1 MRIALCTL
9 TLATAIGIGC
19 SSQTP
24 APSDAAKVDV
34 AAPLLVVAIPDTT
47 PVKPV
52 EASAPKPFAFTADLA
67 GKQVANVSVPTAPTS
82 PIIPKVSAPRSRISS
97 ADRGELTL
105 TKPLV
110 TVATLPP
117 LVRKPNLPSP
127 PNEGVPR
134 TLGNAATVDL
144 SHIRMPESPL
154 TRGAVRAEP
163 SGSDVPRLAQQVA
176 ERAAIDDPTAEISTE
191 RIIQTML
198 TAPAL
203 TAPFLKLLL
212 PDPFE
217 FREHV
222 REKPATE
229 LAATPVIVPP
239 KRP

>member
-1 MRIALCTL
+1 MRIALYKFSLIAAIACGCSAQAPETAKVEVVP
-9 TLATAIGIGC
+9 TLAI
-19 SSQTP
+19 
-24 APSDAAKVDV
+24 
-34 AAPLLVVAIPDTT
+34 VAIPGTA

-52 EASAPKPFAFTADLA
+52 EAPAAKPFAFAADLT
-67 GKQVANVSVPTAPTS
+67 GKQVANVSVPTAPAS
-82 PIIPKVSAPRSRISS
+82 PVVAKVSAPQSRTSS
-97 ADRGELTL
+97 ADRGEVPL

-117 LVRKPNLPSP
+117 LVRKPNLPTP

-154 TRGAVRAEP
+154 IRGAVRLEP
-163 SGSDVPRLAQQVA
+163 SGSDVPRLAQQVV

-191 RIIQTML
+191 RIIRTML

-222 REKPATE
+222 REKPTAE
-229 LAATPVIVPP
+229 LAATPVIVLP

>member
-9 TLATAIGIGC
+9 TLATAIGSGC
-19 SSQTP
+19 SSQAPADAPKAETTP
-24 APSDAAKVDV
+24 
-34 AAPLLVVAIPDTT
+34 PLLVVAIPDTT

-52 EASAPKPFAFTADLA
+52 EAPAPKPFAFTADLA
-67 GKQVANVSVPTAPTS
+67 GKQVANVSVPTAPAS
-82 PIIPKVSAPRSRISS
+82 PVIPKVSAPQSRTSS

-117 LVRKPNLPSP
+117 LVRKPNLPTP

-154 TRGAVRAEP
+154 IRGAVRPEP

-222 REKPATE
+222 REKPIAE

>member
-1 MRIALCTL
+1 MRIDFCTL
-9 TLATAIGIGC
+9 SLAAAIGSGC
-19 SSQTP
+19 SSQAPADAPKAETTP
-24 APSDAAKVDV
+24 
-34 AAPLLVVAIPDTT
+34 PLLVVTIPETT
-47 PVKPV
+47 PVKPA
-52 EASAPKPFAFTADLA
+52 ETPAPKPFAFAADLA
-67 GKQVANVSVPTAPTS
+67 GKQVATVSMPTAPAS
-82 PIIPKVSAPRSRISS
+82 PTIPKVAAPQSRTSP
-97 ADRGELTL
+97 ADRGEVPL

-117 LVRKPNLPSP
+117 LVRKPNLPTP

-154 TRGAVRAEP
+154 IRGAVRPEP

-222 REKPATE
+222 REKPAAE